1 MRQRKMDALATQG
14 GGNLSCPSTVTQFG
28 SLSGPAYHLH
38 VLPGN
43 SAAQTR
49 ADGFHPGLLGGE
61 ARGQALGG
69 VRLAIAVSR
78 LFSSEYTVQKAF
90 AIALHR
96 PLDSRYL
103 DDVNA

>member
-14 GGNLSCPSTVTQFG
+14 GGNLSRPSTVTQLWP
-28 SLSGPAYHLH
+28 LSGATHHFH

-43 SAAQTR
+43 STAPAGP
-49 ADGFHPGLLGGE
+49 DGFHPGLLGGE
-61 ARGQALGG
+61 TRRQALSG

-78 LFSSEYTVQKAF
+78 FFSSEYTVQKAL
-90 AIALHR
+90 AIALQR

-103 DDVNA
+103 